1 MIDVVF
7 NLVIF
12 FLAASHL
19 ARSSVAEPVQLPEAA
34 GGRPEEAQRADRLT
48 ITVLPDGRY
57 HVAGRIHDLEQI
69 EPLLSERPAADD
81 NQNGKTRE
89 VRIRADRQVTYRA
102 IEPLLLACAR
112 RGVTRIRFAVAPARP
127 PR

>member
-19 ARSSVAEPVQLPEAA
+19 ARSQVALPVNLPEAA
-34 GGRPEEAQRADRLT
+34 GGRPEEAQKASRLT
-48 ITVLPDGRY
+48 ITVLADGQY
-57 HVAGRIHDLEQI
+57 SVAGEIHRIEQLEA
-69 EPLLSERPAADD
+69 LLAPAPAPAGL
-81 NQNGKTRE
+81 QELLE
-89 VRIRADRQVTYRA
+89 VRIRADRQVPYRA
-102 IEPLLLACAR
+102 IEPLLLSCAR
-112 RGVTRIRFAVAPARP
+112 HGVTRIRFAVAPARLE